1 MQLHEFQAK
10 DLLRHYQ
17 VETPPGQIA
26 LTPDEAAAAARQ
38 LGVETLF
45 VKAQI
50 LAGDRA
56 AAGGVRAVRSPS
68 GARAAAAE
76 LLGQKLATSQ
86 TGPGGYAVKRV
97 LIEAGINAASAFYVS
112 LRVDPASA
120 SIIVLAGPHRADM
133 EQHLAAGAPGFE
145 SLMLGVAG
153 ERRPGE
159 LVALGRRLNLKDD
172 AASQFGVLVGRLH
185 RAFVELDANLIEINP
200 LILAAAANFVAVD
213 AKIVVDDNAVF
224 RHPDIAQLRSDDEV
238 DQIQLQAQRH
248 QINYVEMDGNIGIIV
263 NGAGLGL
270 ATLDMVRAAGGT
282 PANFMDIRTT
292 AKSLDIAHGVGMILD
307 NPRAKVLLVNVY
319 GGGMQAC
326 DTVVDGL
333 AIAFRRSGRVMP
345 IVLRITGNNE
355 SFAKMRLAN
364 FNLPKTECTD
374 MGQAA
379 ARAVAIT
386 QGRA

>member
-10 DLLRHYQ
+10 DLLRRYR
-17 VETPPGQIA
+17 VDTPPGQIA
-26 LTPDEAAAAARQ
+26 LTADEAAAAARQ
-38 LGVETLF
+38 IGLDSLF

-50 LAGDRA
+50 LAGSRA

-76 LLGQKLATSQ
+76 LLGRKLVTSQ
-86 TGPGGYAVKRV
+86 TGPAGYVVKRV
-97 LIEAGINAASAFYVS
+97 LVEAGIVAAQEFYVA
-112 LRVDPASA
+112 LRVDPAVGA
-120 SIIVLAGPHRADM
+120 ITAIAGAHRPDI
-133 EQHLAAGAPGFE
+133 EQHLAAGAPDFPTVT
-145 SLMLGVAG
+145 LDIAG
-153 ERRPGE
+153 ERRSGDIAE
-159 LVALGRRLNLKDD
+159 FCRKLGLAGDVADR
-172 AASQFGVLVGRLH
+172 FGALIGRLH
-185 RAFVELDANLIEINP
+185 RAFVELDASLIEINP
-200 LILAAAANFVAVD
+200 LIQTAAGEFVAAD
-213 AKIVVDDNAVF
+213 AKVTLDDNAIF
-224 RHPDIAQLRSDDEV
+224 RHAETAQLRSEDDV
-238 DQIQLQAQRH
+238 DLIQLQAQRH
-248 QINYVEMDGNIGIIV
+248 QINYVQMDGNIGIVV

-270 ATLDMVRAAGGT
+270 ATLDMVQAAGGV

-333 AIAFRRSGRVMP
+333 AIAFRKSGRVMP
-345 IVLRITGNNE
+345 MVLRITGNNE
-355 SFAKMRLAN
+355 NFARMRLAN

-374 MGQAA
+374 MWQAA
-379 ARAVAIT
+379 TRAAAIA

>member
-10 DLLRHYQ
+10 DLLRRYR
-17 VETPPGQIA
+17 VATPPGQIA

-38 LGVETLF
+38 IGSDSLF

-50 LAGDRA
+50 LAGSRA

-76 LLGQKLATSQ
+76 LLGRKLVTSQ
-86 TGPGGYAVKRV
+86 TGPSGHVVRRV
-97 LIEAGINAASAFYVS
+97 LVEAGVVAAHEFYVA
-112 LRVDPASA
+112 LRVDPTIGAITA
-120 SIIVLAGPHRADM
+120 IAGVHRPDI
-133 EQHLAAGAPGFE
+133 EQHLAAGAPDFPTVV
-145 SLMLGVAG
+145 LGIAG
-153 ERRPGE
+153 ERRPGDI
-159 LVALGRRLNLKDD
+159 ADFCRRLGLAGDTAD
-172 AASQFGVLVGRLH
+172 IFAELIRQLH
-185 RAFVELDANLIEINP
+185 RAFVELDASLIEINP
-200 LILAAAANFVAVD
+200 LIRTAAGELVVAD
-213 AKIVVDDNAVF
+213 AKITIDDNAIF
-224 RHPDIAQLRSDDEV
+224 RHAETAQLRSEDDV
-238 DQIQLQAQRH
+238 DLIQLQAQRH
-248 QINYVEMDGNIGIIV
+248 QINYVQMDGNIGIVV

-270 ATLDMVRAAGGT
+270 ATLDMVQAAGGV

-333 AIAFRRSGRVMP
+333 AIAFRKSGRVMP
-345 IVLRITGNNE
+345 MVLRITGNNE
-355 SFAKMRLAN
+355 NFARMRLAN
-364 FNLPKTECTD
+364 FNLPKTECAD
-374 MGQAA
+374 MWQAA
-379 ARAVAIT
+379 TRAAAIA

>member
-10 DLLRHYQ
+10 DLLRRYR
-17 VETPPGQIA
+17 VDTPPGQIA

-38 LGVETLF
+38 IGLDSLF

-50 LAGDRA
+50 LAGSRA

-76 LLGQKLATSQ
+76 LLGRKLVTSQ
-86 TGPGGYAVKRV
+86 TGPAGQVVKRV
-97 LIEAGINAASAFYVS
+97 LIEAGVAAAQEFYVA
-112 LRVDPASA
+112 LRVDPAVGA
-120 SIIVLAGPHRADM
+120 ITAIAGVHRPDI
-133 EQHLAAGAPGFE
+133 EQHLAAGAPDFPTVA
-145 SLMLGVAG
+145 LGIAG
-153 ERRPGE
+153 ERHPGDI
-159 LVALGRRLNLKDD
+159 ADFCRKLG
-172 AASQFGVLVGRLH
+172 LVGDTADKFGALIGQLH
-185 RAFVELDANLIEINP
+185 RAFVELDASLIEINP
-200 LILAAAANFVAVD
+200 LIRTANDDLVVAD
-213 AKIVVDDNAVF
+213 AKVTIDDNAIF
-224 RHPDIAQLRSDDEV
+224 RHAETAQLRSEDDV
-238 DQIQLQAQRH
+238 DLIQLQAQRH
-248 QINYVEMDGNIGIIV
+248 QINYVQMDGNIGIVV

-270 ATLDMVRAAGGT
+270 ATLDLVQAAGGV

-333 AIAFRRSGRVMP
+333 AIAFRKSGRIMP
-345 IVLRITGNNE
+345 MVLRITGNNE
-355 SFAKMRLAN
+355 NFARMRLAN
-364 FNLPKTECTD
+364 FNLPKTECAD
-374 MGQAA
+374 MWQAA
-379 ARAVAIT
+379 TRAAAIA

>member
-17 VETPPGQIA
+17 IDTPPGQIA

-38 LGVETLF
+38 LDAGSLF

-56 AAGGVRAVRSPS
+56 AAGGVRAVHSPS
-68 GARAAAAE
+68 GARAAATE
-76 LLGQKLATSQ
+76 LLGRKLATSQ
-86 TGPGGYAVKRV
+86 TGPGGYVVKRV
-97 LIEAGINAASAFYVS
+97 LVETGVDAVQSFYLS
-112 LRVDPASA
+112 LRVDLVSG
-120 SIIVLAGPHRADM
+120 SIVVLSGPHQLDM
-133 EQHLAAGAPGFE
+133 ERHLAAGAPGFQ
-145 SLMLGVAG
+145 SLKLGIAG
-153 ERRPGE
+153 ERRSGE
-159 LVALGRRLNLKDD
+159 LVEFGRSLGLSDQ
-172 AASQFGVLVGRLH
+172 AASQFSTVVDRLH
-185 RAFVELDANLIEINP
+185 RAFVELDASLIEINP
-200 LILAAAANFVAVD
+200 LILTAAGKLIAVD
-213 AKIVVDDNAVF
+213 AKITVDDNAAF

-238 DQIQLQAQRH
+238 DQVQLQAQRH
-248 QINYVEMDGNIGIIV
+248 QINYVQMDGNIGIVV

-270 ATLDMVRAAGGT
+270 ATLDMVRAAGGA

-345 IVLRITGNNE
+345 MVLRIAGNSE
-355 SFAKMRLAN
+355 AFAKMRLAN
-364 FNLPKTECTD
+364 FNLPKTECAD

-379 ARAVAIT
+379 ARAVAIA

>member
-10 DLLRHYQ
+10 DLLRRYR
-17 VETPPGQIA
+17 VDTPPGQIA

-38 LGVETLF
+38 IGSDSLF

-50 LAGDRA
+50 LAGGRG

-76 LLGQKLATSQ
+76 LLGHKLVTSQ
-86 TGPGGYAVKRV
+86 TGPAGHVVKRV
-97 LIEAGINAASAFYVS
+97 LVEAGVAAAHEFYVA
-112 LRVDPASA
+112 LRVDPAVGA
-120 SIIVLAGPHRADM
+120 ITALAGAHRPDI
-133 EQHLAAGAPGFE
+133 EQHLAAGAPGFQ
-145 SLMLGVAG
+145 SVVLAIAG
-153 ERRPGE
+153 ERRSGDIADFCRRLGLSGDAAAKFGE
-159 LVALGRRLNLKDD
+159 LIA
-172 AASQFGVLVGRLH
+172 RLH
-185 RAFVELDANLIEINP
+185 RAFVELDATLIEINP
-200 LILAAAANFVAVD
+200 LIQTETGDLIAVD
-213 AKIVVDDNAVF
+213 AKVSIDDNAMF
-224 RHPDIAQLRSDDEV
+224 RHAETAQLRNDEEV
-238 DQIQLQAQRH
+238 DLIQLQAQRH
-248 QINYVEMDGNIGIIV
+248 QINYVQMDGNIGIVV

-270 ATLDMVRAAGGT
+270 ATLDMVHAAGGT

-333 AIAFRRSGRVMP
+333 AIAFRKSGRVMP
-345 IVLRITGNNE
+345 MVLRITGNNE
-355 SFAKMRLAN
+355 SFARMRLAN

-374 MGQAA
+374 MWQAA
-379 ARAVAIT
+379 TRATAIA

>member
-17 VETPPGQIA
+17 VDTPPGQVA

-38 LGVETLF
+38 LGVESLF

-56 AAGGVRAVRSPS
+56 AAGGVRAIRSPS

-76 LLGQKLATSQ
+76 LLGRQLVTSQ
-86 TGPGGYAVKRV
+86 TGAGGFPVKRV
-97 LIEAGINAASAFYVS
+97 LVEAGIEAAQSFYVS
-112 LRVDPASA
+112 LRVDPHSA
-120 SIIVLAGPHRADM
+120 SIAVLAGPHRASI
-133 EQHLAAGAPGFE
+133 EQRLAAGTADFQT
-145 SLMLGVAG
+145 LKLGIAG

-159 LVALGRRLNLKDD
+159 LAELGRRVGLSDEV
-172 AASQFGVLVGRLH
+172 ASRFGTVVGRLH
-185 RAFVELDANLIEINP
+185 RAFVELDASLIEINP
-200 LILAAAANFVAVD
+200 LILTTAGGFVAAD
-213 AKIVVDDNAVF
+213 AKIVIDDNAVF
-224 RHPDIAQLRSDDEV
+224 RHPETAQLRSDDEV

-248 QINYVEMDGNIGIIV
+248 QINYVQMDGNIGIIA

-270 ATLDMVRAAGGT
+270 ATLDMVRAAGGE

-307 NPRAKVLLVNVY
+307 NPRAKVLLVNVF

-355 SFAKMRLAN
+355 AFAKMRLAN
-364 FNLPKTECTD
+364 FNLPKTDCAD

-379 ARAVAIT
+379 ARAVAIA
-386 QGRA
+386 QGKA